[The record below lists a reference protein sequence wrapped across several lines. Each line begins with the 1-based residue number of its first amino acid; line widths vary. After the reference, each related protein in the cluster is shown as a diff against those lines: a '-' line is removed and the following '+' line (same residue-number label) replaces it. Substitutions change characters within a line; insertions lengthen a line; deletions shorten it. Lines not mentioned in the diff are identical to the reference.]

1 MGGERM
7 KRALIGCFMA
17 LLGTLW
23 GAGVIYAASQMLVTS
38 WDPSVGRLMTTIL
51 EQGLLLPFVIAA
63 LFLLLGMGI
72 MAVEFFK
79 KDT

>member
-7 KRALIGCFMA
+7 KRALIGCFLA

-23 GAGVIYAASQMLVTS
+23 GAGVIYAASQMLVSS
-38 WDPSVGRLMTTIL
+38 WDPAVGRLMTTIL
-51 EQGLLLPFVIAA
+51 ERRLILPFTVSA
-63 LFLLLGMGI
+63 LFLVLGFVI

-79 KDT
+79 KDS

>member
-1 MGGERM
+1 M
-7 KRALIGCFMA
+7 KRVLIGCFMA

-23 GAGVIYAASQMLVTS
+23 GAGVMYAASQMLVTS

-63 LFLLLGMGI
+63 LFLMLGLVI
-72 MAVEFFK
+72 MAVEYFK
-79 KDT
+79 K

>member
-1 MGGERM
+1 M

-23 GAGVIYAASQMLVTS
+23 GAGVMYAASQMLVTS
-38 WDPSVGRLMTTIL
+38 WNSSVGRLMTTIL

-63 LFLLLGMGI
+63 LFLMLGLVI
-72 MAVEFFK
+72 MAVEYFK
-79 KDT
+79 K

>member
-51 EQGLLLPFVIAA
+51 EHELLLPFVIAA
-63 LFLLLGMGI
+63 LFLTLGLVI